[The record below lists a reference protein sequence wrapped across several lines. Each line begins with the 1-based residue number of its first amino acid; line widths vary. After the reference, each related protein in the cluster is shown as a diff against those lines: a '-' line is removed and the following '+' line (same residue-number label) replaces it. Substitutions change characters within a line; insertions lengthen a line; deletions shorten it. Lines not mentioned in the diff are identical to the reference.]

1 MTFTPLT
8 SDFYGFAQDLTE
20 EERSSLAEIRDF
32 MEQRVA
38 PVIDEHW
45 HSDTFPVQLIDGI
58 AGLGVVGAGWPESAR
73 FANSAVYRG
82 WVALEMSRVDASV
95 STFVGVQNGLV
106 AGSIGVAGSSEQRAE
121 WLPKLADCSVIGA
134 FGLTEPLS
142 GSDSAQGLRT
152 VARRDGDE
160 WVISGAKR
168 WIGNATHADMVVIW
182 AKDAEDDRV
191 KGFIVPTGSPGFSA
205 TKIERKISLRMVQ
218 NADIVLDD
226 VRVPE
231 SLRLQ
236 GADSFRDTS
245 RVLRLTR
252 AEVAWSAVGI
262 MIGAYEAA
270 VRYATERV
278 QFGRPIAGH
287 QLVQDLLAKSLGA
300 ITASI
305 ALCVQVS
312 RMLDEGRQED
322 AHSAMAKAFTTSR
335 MREVVA
341 WCREICGGNG
351 IVTDYGVARFFADAE
366 AIYTYEGT
374 AQMNSLIVGR
384 AISGQSAFV

>member
-8 SDFYGFAQDLTE
+8 SDFYGFAADLSE
-20 EERSSLAEIRDF
+20 AEQASLAEIRAF
-32 MEQRVA
+32 MEERVR
-38 PVIDEHW
+38 PVIDDHW
-45 HSDTFPVQLIDGI
+45 HRDAFPMELIPGI
-58 AGLGVVGAGWPESAR
+58 AGLGVIGAGWAETAA
-73 FANSAVYRG
+73 FENSAVYRG

-106 AGSIGVAGSSEQRAE
+106 AGSIGVAGSEAQRAE
-121 WLPKLADCSVIGA
+121 WLPRLADCSVVGA

-152 VARRDGDE
+152 VARREGDT
-160 WVISGAKR
+160 WVIDGAKR
-168 WIGNATHADMVVIW
+168 WIGNATHADIVVIW
-182 AKDAEDDRV
+182 AKDAEDGQV
-191 KGFIVPTGSPGFSA
+191 KGFIVPTDSPGFTA

-218 NADIVLDD
+218 NADIVLEG

-231 SLRLQ
+231 SMRLQ
-236 GADSFRDTS
+236 GATSFRDTA

-262 MIGAYEAA
+262 MVGAYEAA
-270 VRYATERV
+270 VRYTTERV
-278 QFGRPIAGH
+278 QFGKPIAGH
-287 QLVQDLLAKSLGA
+287 QLVQDMLAKSLGH

-312 RMLDEGRQED
+312 RMLDEGRQGD
-322 AHSAMAKAFTTSR
+322 AHSALAKAYATSR

-341 WCREICGGNG
+341 WCREVCGGNG
-351 IVTDYGVARFFADAE
+351 IVTDYDVARFFADAE

>member
-8 SDFYGFAQDLTE
+8 SDFYGFAADLSEAEQASLTE
-20 EERSSLAEIRDF
+20 IRAFMEERVR
-32 MEQRVA
+32 
-38 PVIDEHW
+38 PVIDDHW
-45 HSDTFPVQLIDGI
+45 HRDAFPMELIPGI
-58 AGLGVVGAGWPESAR
+58 AALGVIGAGWAETAA
-73 FANSAVYRG
+73 FENSAVYRG

-106 AGSIGVAGSSEQRAE
+106 AGSIGVGGSEEQRAQ
-121 WLPKLADCSVIGA
+121 WLPKLADCSVVGA

-152 VARRDGDE
+152 VARREGDT
-160 WVISGAKR
+160 WVIDGAKR
-168 WIGNATHADMVVIW
+168 WIGNATHADIVVIW
-182 AKDAEDDRV
+182 AKDAEDGQV
-191 KGFIVPTGSPGFSA
+191 KGFIVPTDSPGFTA

-218 NADIVLDD
+218 NADIVLEG

-231 SLRLQ
+231 AMRLQ
-236 GADSFRDTS
+236 QAASFRDTA

-262 MIGAYEAA
+262 MVGAYEAA
-270 VRYATERV
+270 VRYTTERV
-278 QFGRPIAGH
+278 QFGKPIAGH
-287 QLVQDLLAKSLGA
+287 QLVQDMLAKSLGH

-312 RMLDEGRQED
+312 RMLDEGRQGD
-322 AHSAMAKAFTTSR
+322 AHSALAKAYTTSR

-341 WCREICGGNG
+341 WCREVCGGNG
-351 IVTDYGVARFFADAE
+351 IVTDYDVARFFADAE

>member
-8 SDFYGFAQDLTE
+8 SDFYGFAADLSE
-20 EERSSLAEIRDF
+20 AEQASLAEIRAF
-32 MEQRVA
+32 MEERVR
-38 PVIDEHW
+38 PVIDDHW
-45 HSDTFPVQLIDGI
+45 HRDAFPMELIPGI
-58 AGLGVVGAGWPESAR
+58 AGLGVIGAGWAETAA
-73 FANSAVYRG
+73 FENSAVYRG

-106 AGSIGVAGSSEQRAE
+106 AGSIGVAGSEAQRAE
-121 WLPKLADCSVIGA
+121 WLPRLADCSVVGA

-152 VARRDGDE
+152 VARREGDT
-160 WVISGAKR
+160 WVIDGAKR
-168 WIGNATHADMVVIW
+168 WIGNATHADIVVIW
-182 AKDAEDDRV
+182 AKDAEDGQV
-191 KGFIVPTGSPGFSA
+191 KGFIVPTDSPGFTA

-218 NADIVLDD
+218 NADIVLEG

-231 SLRLQ
+231 SMRLQ
-236 GADSFRDTS
+236 AATSFRDTA

-262 MIGAYEAA
+262 MVGAYEAA
-270 VRYATERV
+270 VRYTTERV
-278 QFGRPIAGH
+278 QFGKPIAGH
-287 QLVQDLLAKSLGA
+287 QLVQDMLAKSLGH

-312 RMLDEGRQED
+312 RMLDEGRQGD
-322 AHSAMAKAFTTSR
+322 AHSALAKAYATSR

-341 WCREICGGNG
+341 WCREVCGGNG
-351 IVTDYGVARFFADAE
+351 IVTDYDVARFFADAE

>member
-8 SDFYGFAQDLTE
+8 SDFFGFATDLTE
-20 EERSSLAEIRDF
+20 AEQASLAEIRAF
-32 MEQRVA
+32 MEQRVR

-45 HSDTFPVQLIDGI
+45 HADTFPHQLIPEL
-58 AGLGVVGAGWPESAR
+58 AGLGVVGPGWAESAR
-73 FANSAVYRG
+73 IENSAVYRG

-95 STFVGVQNGLV
+95 STFVAVQNGLV
-106 AGSIGVAGSSEQRAE
+106 AGSIGVAGSDEQRAE

-142 GSDSAQGLRT
+142 GSDAAQGLRT
-152 VARRDGDE
+152 TARREGEE
-160 WVISGAKR
+160 WVIDGAKR
-168 WIGNATHADMVVIW
+168 WIGNATHADIVVIW
-182 AKDAEDDRV
+182 AKDAADGQV
-191 KGFIVPTGSPGFSA
+191 KGFIVPTDTAGFAA

-218 NADIVLDD
+218 NADIVLEG

-231 SLRLQ
+231 SMRLQ
-236 GADSFRDTS
+236 RASSFRDTAK
-245 RVLRLTR
+245 VLRLTR
-252 AEVAWSAVGI
+252 AEVAWSAVGV

-270 VRYATERV
+270 VRYTTERV
-278 QFGRPIAGH
+278 QFGKPIAGH
-287 QLVQDLLAKSLGA
+287 QLVQDLLAKSLGH

-322 AHSAMAKAFTTSR
+322 AHSALAKAYATTR

-341 WCREICGGNG
+341 WCREVCGGNG
-351 IVTDYGVARFFADAE
+351 IVTDYDVARFFVDAE
-366 AIYTYEGT
+366 ALYTYEGT

-384 AISGQSAFV
+384 AISGQSAFA